1 MNVFI
6 ATTQTQDLLKGE
18 DQIWTY
24 CLRREPLQKFIKEQY
39 GKLVTLKPEIFVIDL
54 RAFDSPSDLP
64 LLIHSFPSAKY
75 LIIVPAGQKFRMQHC
90 IPFPEGKGLL
100 KYLKEGPQQ
109 KKIGI
114 ISEEETDATALVAFQ
129 LISCLA
135 REQGNL
141 CYIEVGKNA
150 RLPER
155 AEKFHLTKT
164 EYGYEYNSIPFYSNL
179 AKDTEIS
186 VFDFG
191 KRDAAKENMLR
202 RCDIP
207 LIVGTEKGRKIRIKR
222 GDQEAVIKIPKDP
235 FRPELIDAF
244 QNFIPEIDFGVTEK
258 KTRKIFKKKD
268 KKNPG
273 SREKKTRK
281 REKIPTSE
289 KKESKNKRSKKLNVH
304 KPDIQKF
311 RRKITKKQFLILVFS
326 LAVLSVGAATIRI
339 QSAQKKETKV
349 KEAVQEKQK
358 EQHPEPTQA
367 SSEKQTEKSTE
378 KRKSTKK
385 KEKTTTASATSESGS
400 YPVTTTSRS
409 SSGRTSKQSTTRR
422 SVVTTR
428 KKRKVTT
435 TRKPRPTTT
444 RKPKPTTTERFDV
457 NYGPE

>member
-39 GKLVTLKPEIFVIDL
+39 GKLVTLKPKIFVIDL

-235 FRPELIDAF
+235 FRPELMDDF

-258 KTRKIFKKKD
+258 NKKDIQKKD